1 MTNATDTTELLS
13 AREDMLA
20 VLDEK
25 LAKMP
30 EWRAFRAM
38 DKALGV
44 LTGAAKAATDLP
56 ANRQLVRRRGRTPG
70 VPTYADLGIEA
81 INSGGHPMTT
91 PEVVKFIANR
101 RSLDPANDKVR
112 INIQTGLSR
121 DKRIASVP
129 WLGGR
134 AWWHADQAVPEI

>member
-1 MTNATDTTELLS
+1 MTNATDITELFR

-44 LTGAAKAATDLP
+44 LTGTLKTSGDPA
-56 ANRQLVRRRGRTPG
+56 ANRQPTRPRGRTPG
-70 VPTYADLGIEA
+70 VPTYADLALEA
-81 INSGGHPMTT
+81 MGASGAPVPTND
-91 PEVVKFIANR
+91 VVKFIAGKRNLEAGDNR
-101 RSLDPANDKVR
+101 IRT
-112 INIQTGLSR
+112 NIQTGLSR

-134 AWWHADQAVPEI
+134 AWWHAGQAVPEI